1 MFRQL
6 LSLLLAV
13 LVALS
18 AVMMGQSQTKQTA
31 PVSTKQASA
40 SKRADRPVTV
50 KIPEELLAS
59 TMPQGANAWV
69 IQINSGGGFGNT
81 VSEIVTITSTGEV
94 TCAESPAPDLEPA
107 KLDELSQLVAAVSVV
122 SAKSSDSR
130 SLRPSSLCKDCTQ
143 TTLVLSRRGAKQKTK
158 TYATSWD
165 TVTRALLAEDLAQL
179 YDSVSALGLCHK

>member
-31 PVSTKQASA
+31 PASAKQA
-40 SKRADRPVTV
+40 KRSDRPLTV
-50 KIPEELLAS
+50 KVPEELLAS

-94 TCAESPAPDLEPA
+94 TCQESPAPALEPA

-122 SAKSSDSR
+122 SAKSSASR

-143 TTLVLSRRGAKQKTK
+143 TTLVFSRRGAKQKTK
-158 TYATSWD
+158 TYSTSWD
-165 TVTRALLAEDLAQL
+165 TVTRPLLAEDLAQL
-179 YDSVSALGLCHK
+179 YETVSALALCQK